1 MGKNFN
7 EFDRSIRD
15 AFENYNA
22 PYSESSWKDMEHRL
36 RTQGA
41 SESGG
46 TLTSFIAA
54 AILLALMGSMFFM
67 TLWSPVSQS
76 AERLTKDK
84 GFNAKPRLSTQN
96 VDSTAEEVIDL
107 NEDSAL
113 NAISQLSGNAQN
125 SKQNKSESQKES
137 SVLSQNTAEHVNEG
151 TQSTAK
157 DSNTYNT
164 PAKSGSELVF
174 GSNVRE
180 ACAGVSVTFQLESG
194 NTQAKFLWNFG
205 DGNFSSQP
213 NPVHVYSKPGAY
225 DVTLSVTST
234 ADGQIKTR
242 TVKDMVLINPRP
254 HANFDWEFENSPAEA
269 PRVKLINKSE
279 SASTAVW
286 SIKEK
291 AFSQDINPSL
301 SLKKE
306 GDYPV
311 KLLVVNEFGCVDSV
325 YQYITVEEDFNL
337 LAPDAFSPN
346 GDGLNDFFMPEAL
359 RIRDLSFKLTIY
371 SNNQPIFETTDRY
384 NPWKGVLPNG
394 TLANPGTSYP
404 WVVQLTNEK
413 GDEEYYSGTV
423 TVTP

>member
-7 EFDRSIRD
+7 EFDRSIKD

-22 PYSESSWKDMEHRL
+22 PYSESSWKDMENRL

-41 SESGG
+41 AESGG

-67 TLWSPVSQS
+67 TLWSPVSKG
-76 AERLTKDK
+76 AERLTEDK
-84 GFNAKPRLSTQN
+84 GFEAKTRLSIQN
-96 VDSTAEEVIDL
+96 IDSASVEELDL
-107 NEDSAL
+107 NDDSAL
-113 NAISQLSGNAQN
+113 TAISNLSNTAQS
-125 SKQNKSESQKES
+125 SKSSKSKSQKDIAS
-137 SVLSQNTAEHVNEG
+137 KTQTLDVQTAEDTQLNE
-151 TQSTAK
+151 K
-157 DSNTYNT
+157 DANANT
-164 PAKSGSELVF
+164 PAKVGSELIF
-174 GSNVRE
+174 GCNVRE
-180 ACAGVSVTFQLESG
+180 ACAGVSVIFQLESG

-225 DVTLSVTST
+225 DVTLSVTSS

-279 SASTAVW
+279 SASAAVW

-291 AFSQDINPSL
+291 SFSQDINPSL
-301 SLKKE
+301 SLNKE
-306 GDYPV
+306 GDYPI

-325 YQYITVEEDFNL
+325 YQYVTIGEDFNL

-346 GDGLNDFFMPEAL
+346 GDGLNDYFMPEAL
-359 RIRDLSFKLTIY
+359 RIRDLNFKLTIY
-371 SNNQPIFETTDRY
+371 NNNQAIFESTDRY
-384 NPWKGVLPNG
+384 NPWKGILPNG
-394 TLANPGTSYP
+394 TLANAGTSYP